1 MNNLL
6 IIGQGSQTIQLIRE
20 LYSLGYTPDQIN
32 VITINEKPNLNF
44 LEFVKYYNLSYSIA
58 NKVNFDSIIDSL
70 IKSKTIDLVI
80 SFSNPF
86 IINSKTLSTSPVFIN
101 FHPGILPNYK
111 GSLSTVYSLINKE
124 KYVGGTWHYI
134 SDKVDCGNILNV
146 IKVSTTKNSTAFSL
160 NHKIFSLGISKLKN
174 VLNKISKNNTG
185 IKQED
190 KGKFYLNKFPNVK
203 ELSIEL
209 QKRVTYFPPDF
220 I

>member
-20 LYSLGYTPDQIN
+20 LYSLEYTPDQIN

-58 NKVNFDSIIDSL
+58 NKVNFDSIIDNL
-70 IKSKTIDLVI
+70 IKNKTIDLVI

-146 IKVSTTKNSTAFSL
+146 IKVSTTKNSTGV
-160 NHKIFSLGISKLKN
+160 NDKILAKKTPCEKTKTSKTNKVTKAISPVGSKQ
-174 VLNKISKNNTG
+174 NKIPDPYTG
-185 IKQED
+185 
-190 KGKFYLNKFPNVK
+190 
-203 ELSIEL
+203 
-209 QKRVTYFPPDF
+209 R
-220 I
+220 

>member
-20 LYSLGYTPDQIN
+20 LYGLGYTPDQIN
-32 VITINEKPNLNF
+32 VITISKKPNLNF
-44 LEFVKYYNLSYSIA
+44 LEFIKYYNLSYSIA
-58 NKVNFDSIIDSL
+58 NKDNFDSIIDGL
-70 IKSKTIDLVI
+70 IKSKTVDLVI

-86 IINSKTLSTSPVFIN
+86 IINSKTLNTSPVFIN
-101 FHPGILPNYK
+101 FHPGILPNYR

-124 KYVGGTWHYI
+124 NYVGGTWHYI
-134 SDKVDCGNILNV
+134 SSKVDCGNILNV
-146 IKVSTTKNSTAFSL
+146 VKVPITKNSTAFSL

-174 VLNKISKNNTG
+174 VLNKVFKNDIG
-185 IKQED
+185 IRQED

-203 ELSIEL
+203 ELSVEL